1 MCNISVTGGHDVY
14 FDILRSRGLK
24 GLPEDYPFWK
34 LNLTDNEYKNLKQIL
49 ISHPHDLSKYGEE
62 AALCYAEWWKRD
74 YKGGVPSK
82 EDVAIGVGLSR
93 DYGDNLYFAAR
104 NGLKK
109 HNYTFIHSL
118 RGTEY
123 FRTLLTQGGLPVNF
137 IVTNRNLDSFSRF
150 LKGLIRELSI
160 INYDWGSNDHSVI
173 QQFNCIRYLG
183 NAFKNENI
191 YDVAMQ
197 IVHAIIKGDDALL
210 PYDGSNATLDEL
222 TRSLKTEYT
231 RVQQERRVRP
241 LSLHWKLHISDN
253 DTGYLFVNMDVVK
266 DIVSDSIPGL
276 NKDTCYAFDVFVAG
290 TLVGKYVRKHFI
302 RDREGRVKAIYTR
315 ISIGVNNDILWKGE
329 PVVEVKVRCDN
340 DDRIFLT
347 IPGCYPP
354 NFEDPQVFQML
365 NDKVYIQK
373 DTANTENN
381 IAVFSSQWQCEGSH
395 ILKIGDMELR
405 YAEFVNELCLKK
417 EDTDEEI
424 KLTNEFTPYS
434 AEFSDN
440 YILWVESSNYKLLS
454 KVPIIRVYDEDK
466 NWVQK
471 FSQEYRVR
479 KGGNN
484 QWCKLYQGCSLPIG
498 LIDIRVTYPD
508 GHHII
513 ETFYSIGNMS
523 FESSD
528 EHASSTEIACRC
540 HPELCPEIENNPNL
554 DIERIAKNTWKISR
568 QQSSTN
574 CPPTCDFRIYKSG
587 NPTLCIS
594 VAIPFDGVMITD
606 VKGNLIPSGTTISF
620 DNLTYYHLTSHGRRS
635 GRTIDVSYNSHREEQ
650 TKHLKRTIIDGMVS
664 LADYRDFI
672 MRMFHLYGA
681 NSFDRSS
688 SVVMNICG
696 TRIYIRE
703 FVFDTYIESGKIVVD
718 NNTDYHNKNFTYE
731 DNLYAFPVDEYTYAE
746 EMTTIKLIREDE
758 SQNVFYFPKD
768 FTDKYKEV
776 IVFSGREAKH
786 RIIPK
791 YYHLDEEDLNVLTR
805 TSHSRNITEDWIEK
819 LQDSDI
825 LTNRFW
831 KKACKAFD
839 ICSYNNLPFST
850 HNSLKAIVGSPKLIA
865 KFIIAMWANDLKDV
879 LEQDIDRFEQEMAIA
894 LHWIS
899 ASVWA
904 ESINEFIES
913 IEDNNIKTL
922 MLQEIND
929 FYNLLSELFKYTIS
943 TDNSTDT
950 VDIVSDF
957 TSYIKSK
964 RIAGGRK
971 LFISDISNYQM
982 RIRGVSDINDDLPT
996 IQFRLMGRYYP
1007 PTQMLP
1013 FYQTMIES
1021 AMCAAENT
1029 CNVNG
1034 CINLFSQK
1042 GKEYARIINFY
1053 RKYFK
1058 ETFCEIFMRT
1068 VKYIANP
1075 QRI

>member
-1 MCNISVTGGHDVY
+1 MCNNNLLGEHDVY
-14 FDILRSRGLK
+14 FEILQSRGLSDLSK
-24 GLPEDYPFWK
+24 NSPLWK
-34 LNLTDNEYKNLKQIL
+34 LNLTDNEYENLKQTL
-49 ISHPHDLSKYGEE
+49 IRHTSDLKKYGEE

-74 YKGGVPSK
+74 YRGGVPSK

-93 DYGDNLYFAAR
+93 KYGDDLYWAAR
-104 NGLKK
+104 NALGK
-109 HNYTFIHSL
+109 HGYTFIHSI

-123 FRTLLTQGGLPVNF
+123 FRTLLNQGGIPINF
-137 IVTNRNLDSFSRF
+137 IITNSNLDSFSRF
-150 LKGLIRELSI
+150 LKGLIRELSV
-160 INYDWGSNDHSVI
+160 INYDWSSNDHSII

-191 YDVAMQ
+191 YDIAIQ
-197 IVHAIIKGDDALL
+197 IVHAIIKGDDKQL
-210 PYDGSNATLDEL
+210 PYDNANNLLTEL
-222 TRSLKTEYT
+222 TNSLKSEYT

-290 TLVGKYVRKHFI
+290 TLVSKYVRKHFI

-315 ISIGVNNDILWKGE
+315 ISVGVNNDILWKGE

-347 IPGCYPP
+347 IPGSYPP

-365 NDKVYIQK
+365 NDKVYIKK

-395 ILKIGDMELR
+395 ILKIRDMELR
-405 YAEFVNELCLKK
+405 YAEFANKLCLKK

-434 AEFSDN
+434 TEFSDN
-440 YILWVESSNYKLLS
+440 YMSWVESSNYKLLS

-484 QWCKLYQGCSLPIG
+484 QWCRLYQGCSLPIG

-513 ETFYSIGNMS
+513 ETFYSIGNLS
-523 FESSD
+523 FNPSD
-528 EHASSTEIACRC
+528 QSASSTKITCVC
-540 HPELCPEIENNPNL
+540 HHDLRPEIENNDHL
-554 DIERIAKNTWKISR
+554 VIEKSQEENNTWKISR
-568 QQSSTN
+568 KQGSNT
-574 CPPTCDFRIYKSG
+574 CPPTCDFRIYNSG
-587 NPTLCIS
+587 YPILRLSI
-594 VAIPFDGVMITD
+594 AIPFDGVMITD
-606 VKGNLIPSGTTISF
+606 IKGNLISSGEIISLT
-620 DNLTYYHLTSHGRRS
+620 NLAYFHITSHGGLD
-635 GRTIDVSYNSHREEQ
+635 GRFVDVSYISEYINRRQ
-650 TKHLKRTIIDGMVS
+650 IKPKHLKRTIINGMVP
-664 LADYRDFI
+664 LADYKDFI
-672 MRMFHLYGA
+672 MRMFYLYGA

-688 SVVMNICG
+688 SVIMNICG
-696 TRIYIRE
+696 TELYIRE
-703 FVFDTYIESGKIVVD
+703 FVLDTSIKGGKIVV
-718 NNTDYHNKNFTYE
+718 TDDTNLYE
-731 DNLYAFPVDEYTYAE
+731 DNLYAFPVDKFTFAK
-746 EMTTIKLIREDE
+746 EMTPIKLIKEDE
-758 SQNVFYFPKD
+758 LNCFNFPED
-768 FTDKYKEV
+768 FAYKEV
-776 IVFSGREAKH
+776 IVFSGSEAKR

-791 YYHLDEEDLNVLTR
+791 YYNLDKEDLDVSTR
-805 TSHSRNITEDWIEK
+805 TSHSISIIEDWTER
-819 LQDSDI
+819 LQLFDI
-825 LTNRFW
+825 NNNPYW
-831 KKACKAFD
+831 EKACKAFE
-839 ICSYNNLPFST
+839 ICSHYNLPFST
-850 HNSLKAIVGSPKLIA
+850 HNSLKAIASSPKLIA
-865 KFIIAMWANDLKDV
+865 KFVIAMWANELKGV
-879 LEQDIDRFEQEMAIA
+879 LEQDINRFEQEMAIA

-899 ASVWA
+899 ASIWT
-904 ESINEFIES
+904 ESINKFIEPIENGDIKAS
-913 IEDNNIKTL
+913 IMKEL
-922 MLQEIND
+922 
-929 FYNLLSELFKYTIS
+929 YNLLSELFKYTITDS
-943 TDNSTDT
+943 TD
-950 VDIVSDF
+950 IASDF
-957 TSYIKSK
+957 INYIKSK
-964 RIAGGRK
+964 KIASGGKLLNPDINKYQTRIRG
-971 LFISDISNYQM
+971 ISDINE
-982 RIRGVSDINDDLPT
+982 DLPT
-996 IQFRLMGRYYP
+996 IQFTLMGRYYP
-1007 PTQMLP
+1007 QTQMRP
-1013 FYQTMIES
+1013 FYRTMIES

-1034 CINLFSQK
+1034 CINLFSQE

-1068 VKYIANP
+1068 VKYIVNP